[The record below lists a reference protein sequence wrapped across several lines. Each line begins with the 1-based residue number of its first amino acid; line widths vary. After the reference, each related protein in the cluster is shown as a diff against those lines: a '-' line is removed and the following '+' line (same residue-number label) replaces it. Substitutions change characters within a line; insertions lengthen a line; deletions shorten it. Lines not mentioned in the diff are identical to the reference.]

1 MRVLSFVFSC
11 LLIILVSACGPGK
24 TAVDPAPVTAAFSG
38 ASADV
43 QGHISTIVSAVNS
56 NDYKTALG
64 PLKTVIGG
72 KLTPEQESALTTL
85 LADMQRV
92 VVENQGDF
100 SMDVYNGLSD
110 LVGTLAGNP
119 PINLAPR

>member
-1 MRVLSFVFSC
+1 MRAYLTGWSL
-11 LLIILVSACGPGK
+11 LLICFLSACGPGK
-24 TAVDPAPVTAAFSG
+24 TKVDSASLTPAFSG

-43 QGHISTIVSAVNS
+43 QAQISTVVSAVTA
-56 NDYKTALG
+56 NDYEKALV
-64 PLKTVIGG
+64 PLRTVVTKG
-72 KLTPEQESALTTL
+72 KITDEQRAALTTV

-92 VVENQGDF
+92 VAENQGDF

-119 PINLAPR
+119 PIKM